1 MLYTN
6 MKVVPLAFKFGRSIN
21 FVRQNPGN
29 GFFNIFHPFCHFGIS
44 HDVDI
49 LDERIIF
56 LPKRHFD
63 GSMFSPPPLKIYR
76 QDDLDNMNLKHKK
89 RNNEIFQEYLYLVNN
104 FFHISIQQITTV
116 FFDEI
121 TKKNKDLEPEE
132 PKGPVDLECQRETEN
147 ARCPRH
153 IQYTLVEHKFIH
165 ANGAAGSQMGFVG
178 DATQISR
185 NFKLSPLFSPT
196 TPLEFFFN
204 LCLVTSYTFEYLAFQ
219 SYTLQ

>member
-76 QDDLDNMNLKHKK
+76 
-89 RNNEIFQEYLYLVNN
+89 
-104 FFHISIQQITTV
+104 
-116 FFDEI
+116 
-121 TKKNKDLEPEE
+121 
-132 PKGPVDLECQRETEN
+132 
-147 ARCPRH
+147 
-153 IQYTLVEHKFIH
+153 
-165 ANGAAGSQMGFVG
+165 
-178 DATQISR
+178 
-185 NFKLSPLFSPT
+185 
-196 TPLEFFFN
+196 
-204 LCLVTSYTFEYLAFQ
+204 
-219 SYTLQ
+219 